1 MIAYCHE
8 EMLLPLYSMLIFL
21 LSKVRYDQ
29 RLLNELKVFRAG
41 VDIKQNSLFIWSVRD
56 SPVHCAAHHSY
67 DAVASTNDLNYFQE
81 VSIFLVQ

>member
-1 MIAYCHE
+1 MIAYRHE

-41 VDIKQNSLFIWSVRD
+41 VDIKQNSLFI
-56 SPVHCAAHHSY
+56 
-67 DAVASTNDLNYFQE
+67 
-81 VSIFLVQ
+81 